1 MLNQRYL
8 DVRTLGAF
16 IPHRSQNRNFL
27 AFLSD
32 VDGDDD
38 NIFATN
44 FLKVLSYLL
53 LDTWYTK
60 KERVDNNALHER

>member
-1 MLNQRYL
+1 MHLFHT
-8 DVRTLGAF
+8 DPGTAT
-16 IPHRSQNRNFL
+16 FL
-27 AFLSD
+27 RFLSD

>member
-1 MLNQRYL
+1 MR
-8 DVRTLGAF
+8 
-16 IPHRSQNRNFL
+16 
-27 AFLSD
+27 FLSD

-53 LDTWYTK
+53 LDTRYTK